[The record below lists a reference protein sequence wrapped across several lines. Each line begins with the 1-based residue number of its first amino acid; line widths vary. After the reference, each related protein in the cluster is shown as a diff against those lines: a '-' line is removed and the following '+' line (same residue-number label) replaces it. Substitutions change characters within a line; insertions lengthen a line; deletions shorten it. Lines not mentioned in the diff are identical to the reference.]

1 MNPMNRIVETM
12 ERISRIFH
20 RKAIWVV
27 TELIALGIVA
37 AWGYQAVLAH
47 QQVAPAEQVSSFH
60 PTFEML
66 DAEGVSVLASGA
78 AVSPVTTCGACHD
91 AAFIRDS
98 SHPAHRGLDDRVYA
112 TWNPGVAADKDQVV
126 AEEMNCFLCHI
137 PAPDNAARLDAI
149 RAGES
154 DWAATATLLGSGIV
168 AQAGDGYRWNPQV
181 FDEEGLLLPEYVLLQ
196 DPTSENCG
204 ACHGVVQMSL
214 SEALVVNPCDE
225 APFPEG
231 ITGEVFSPQRIAD
244 SGLNLANK
252 ASLTRT
258 WDVHAERLL
267 QCTDCHHAP
276 NNPIFALK
284 DGETTPDHLTFDPRR
299 LGIGEY
305 LERPI
310 HRFSGGPEAGEAAS
324 AGMRRCADC
333 HNATD
338 THTWLPYADR
348 HMQALQC
355 ETCHIPQ
362 AYTPAFSQYDW
373 TVVNQDGSPKVECRG
388 GDRETRLITGY
399 VPALLP
405 GATGGLTPTNL
416 AGAWYWVAGN
426 PSEPIDLEVL
436 QAAYLDGEGYH
447 PVVLAALDLDGDGV
461 LDGAE
466 LALDTPEK
474 TALIASRLAEMGL
487 QNPQIA
493 GEVQNYR
500 LHHSVTGGDWALRDC
515 RACHNAESRIT
526 QPLQLAAYLPGG
538 VEPGFPPGSNLPER
552 GTLYQEQGALF
563 YRPASVE
570 AGLYVLGHDRVAW
583 IDLLGGLAF
592 VGTLAGVAAHGS
604 FRFFAILRRPRHT
617 PRLKRVYMYAVYER
631 FWHWLQTFTI
641 LGLIFT
647 GLVIHRPDV
656 FGIFNFSSVVLVH
669 NVLAAILV
677 VNAGLSL
684 FYHLAS
690 GEIRQYIPR
699 PAGFFDQAIVQ
710 TQYYLRGIF
719 QGDGHPFEKT
729 PAKKLNPLQQA
740 TYFAILNV
748 LLPLQILTGIFMW
761 GAQHWP
767 TLTARLGGLPFLAPF
782 HSLVAW
788 LFASF
793 VVLHVYLTT
802 TGHRPMAAI
811 QAMMVGW
818 DEVEEPHDEGAG
830 EHAEEPFQ
838 EEAISGDEEELEL
851 MPVAIAVEADESDVK
866 QGTPAADDGRFPGEQ
881 IIAEH
886 ETIATP
892 DDGRPAKEA
901 E

>member
-1 MNPMNRIVETM
+1 M

-20 RKAIWVV
+20 RKLTWVV
-27 TELIALGIVA
+27 TGLIVLVVA
-37 AWGYQAVLAH
+37 ATWGYQGVLA
-47 QQVAPAEQVSSFH
+47 QQQHALAEQVSPFH
-60 PTFEML
+60 PTFELL
-66 DAEGVSVLASGA
+66 DAESANVLASGA
-78 AVSPVTTCGACHD
+78 AVSPVATCGACHD

-98 SHPAHRGLDDRVYA
+98 SHPAHRGLDERVYA
-112 TWNPGVAADKDQVV
+112 AWSPV
-126 AEEMNCFLCHI
+126 AETTDASALADEMNCFLCHI
-137 PAPDNAARLDAI
+137 PAPDNTARLAAI
-149 RAGES
+149 RAGQLE
-154 DWAATATLLGSGIV
+154 WAATATLLGSGIV
-168 AQAGDGYRWNPQV
+168 SQVGDGYRWNSQV
-181 FDEEGLLLPEYVLLQ
+181 FDEEGLLLPDYVLVQ

-214 SEALVVNPCDE
+214 SEALVVNPCDD

-244 SGLNLANK
+244 SGLNLTSK

-276 NNPIFALK
+276 NNPIFAQK
-284 DGETTPDHLTFDPRR
+284 DSETTPDHLTFDPRR

-305 LERPI
+305 LERPV

-333 HNATD
+333 HNATS
-338 THTWLPYADR
+338 THTWLPYAER
-348 HMQALQC
+348 HMQTLQC

-362 AYTPAFSQYDW
+362 AYTPAFSQVDW
-373 TVVNQDGSPKVECRG
+373 TVVNADGSPKIECRG
-388 GDRETRLITGY
+388 GDRETGLITGY

-405 GATGGLTPTNL
+405 GAAGGLTPTNL
-416 AGAWYWVAGN
+416 AGAWYWVAGD
-426 PSEPIDLEVL
+426 PPETIGLKLL
-436 QAAYLDGEGYH
+436 QAAFLEGDEYH
-447 PVVLAALDLDGDGV
+447 PVVLAALDANGDGE
-461 LDGAE
+461 LDTDE

-474 TALIASRLAEMGL
+474 TALIASRLAELGL

-500 LHHSVTGGDWALRDC
+500 LHHSVTGGEWALRDC

-538 VEPGFPPGSNLPER
+538 VEPGFPPGSNLPQH
-552 GTLYQEQGALF
+552 GSFYQADGALY
-563 YRPASVE
+563 YRPASAE
-570 AGLYVLGHDRVAW
+570 AGLYVLGHNRVAW

-604 FRFFAILRRPRHT
+604 FRFLAILRRPRHT
-617 PRLKRVYMYAVYER
+617 PRLKQVYMYAVYER

-656 FGIFNFSSVVLVH
+656 FGIFSFSSVVLVH

-710 TQYYLRGIF
+710 AQYYLRGIF
-719 QGDGHPFEKT
+719 RGDGHPFEKT
-729 PAKKLNPLQQA
+729 PAKKLNPLQQT

-767 TLTARLGGLPFLAPF
+767 DLTAWLGGLPFLAPF

-818 DEVEEPHDEGAG
+818 DEVEEPHDAGVEEHAG
-830 EHAEEPFQ
+830 ELIQ
-838 EEAISGDEEELEL
+838 EEAVPVAEEELEQ
-851 MPVAIAVEADESDVK
+851 MPGVFAADVDESDGK
-866 QGTPAADDGRFPGEQ
+866 QREPAGDDGRFPVDPMAAEQ
-881 IIAEH
+881 EP
-886 ETIATP
+886 TTTP
-892 DDGRPAKEA
+892 EDGRPAKEA

>member
-1 MNPMNRIVETM
+1 MMGITRHKSLRNLM
-12 ERISRIFH
+12 IFLSL
-20 RKAIWVV
+20 V
-27 TELIALGIVA
+27 ALLGA
-37 AWGYQAVLAH
+37 GGAWGYRVVLAH
-47 QQVAPAEQVSSFH
+47 QQLVLPSQVSPFH
-60 PTFEML
+60 PTFELL
-66 DAEGVSVLASGA
+66 DAQGANVLDSGGP
-78 AVSPVTTCGACHD
+78 VSPATTCGACHD
-91 AAFIRDS
+91 SGFIIES
-98 SHPAHRGLDDRVYA
+98 SHPAHRGLDERVYA
-112 TWNPGVAADKDQVV
+112 TWNPATEATGASALVD
-126 AEEMNCFLCHI
+126 EMNCFLCHV
-137 PAPDNAARLDAI
+137 PAPDNAARLAAI
-149 RAGES
+149 RAGQPE
-154 DWAATATLLGSGIV
+154 WAATATLLGSGIV
-168 AQAGDGYRWNPQV
+168 AQTPEGYRWNGRT
-181 FDEEGLLLPEYVLLQ
+181 FDQDGLLLPEHVLVQ

-204 ACHGVVQMSL
+204 TCHGVVQMSL

-244 SGLNLANK
+244 SGLNLSNK
-252 ASLTRT
+252 GSLTRP

-276 NNPIFALK
+276 NNPVFALK
-284 DGETTPDHLTFDPRR
+284 DGQTTTDHLTFDPRR
-299 LGIGEY
+299 LGFGEY
-305 LERPI
+305 LARPV
-310 HRFSGGPEAGEAAS
+310 HRFSGGLEAGEAAS
-324 AGMRRCADC
+324 VGMRRCADC
-333 HNATD
+333 HNAVD

-373 TVVNQDGSPKVECRG
+373 TVVNLDGSPKIECRG
-388 GDRETRLITGY
+388 GDRETHLISGY
-399 VPALLP
+399 TPALLP
-405 GATGGLTPTNL
+405 GAAGGLTPTNL
-416 AGAWYWVAGN
+416 AGAWYWLAGD
-426 PSEPIDLEVL
+426 PPEPVTLDLL
-436 QAAYLDGEGYH
+436 QLAYLDGDDYH
-447 PVVLAALDLDGDGV
+447 PDVLAALDVNGDGV
-461 LDGAE
+461 LNAAE

-474 TALIASRLAEMGL
+474 TALIAGRLEALGM
-487 QNPQIA
+487 QNPQIT
-493 GEVQNYR
+493 GEVQTYR
-500 LHHSVTGGDWALRDC
+500 LHHSVTGGEWALRDC
-515 RACHNAESRIT
+515 QECHNADSRIT
-526 QPLQLAAYLPGG
+526 MPLQLGGYLPGG
-538 VEPGFPPGSNLPER
+538 VEPGFPPNSNLPEQ

-563 YRPASVE
+563 YRPASME
-570 AGLYVLGHDRVAW
+570 AGLYVLGHDRVDW
-583 IDLLGGLAF
+583 IDLFGGLAF
-592 VGTLAGVAAHGS
+592 AVTLAGVAAHGS
-604 FRFFAILRRPRHT
+604 VRFVATLRRPRHT

-656 FGIFNFSSVVLVH
+656 FGIFSFSSVVLVH

-677 VNAGLSL
+677 INAGLSL
-684 FYHLAS
+684 FYHLVS

-710 TQYYLRGIF
+710 AQYYLRGIF
-719 QGDGHPFEKT
+719 RGDEHPFEKT

-761 GAQHWP
+761 GAQRWP
-767 TLTARLGGLPFLAPF
+767 DLTVQLGGLPFLGPF

-788 LFASF
+788 LFTSF

-818 DEVEEPHDEGAG
+818 DEVEEPHDDGAG
-830 EHAEEPFQ
+830 EHAEEPVQ
-838 EEAISGDEEELEL
+838 EEAVSGDEEELAL
-851 MPVAIAVEADESDVK
+851 MPVAIAVEADEGDGK
-866 QGTPAADDGRFPGEQ
+866 QGTPAADDGRFPFEQ

-886 ETIATP
+886 EAIATP
-892 DDGRPAKEA
+892 DDDRPAKEA